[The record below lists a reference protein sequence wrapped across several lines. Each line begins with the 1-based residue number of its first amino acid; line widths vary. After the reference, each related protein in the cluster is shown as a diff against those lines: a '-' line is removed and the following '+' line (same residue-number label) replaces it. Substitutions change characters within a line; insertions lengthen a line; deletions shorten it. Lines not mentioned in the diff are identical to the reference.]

1 MRKKLDN
8 ELIYTTALSLFA
20 KYGYKKTTLEDVASA
35 LGMTNS
41 NIYSYANSKQ
51 DLYIE
56 SVTYGIDQWQDSV
69 RRATSGIDSA
79 TEELNVAFKSAVDY
93 IAYNKTIQTLLKND
107 PSLFPMFPTVDPIEE
122 LNSWA
127 ISFIEKIIDKG
138 IKQGEFRSVNSKE
151 AAQLLFNFYKYF
163 IISAFVED
171 NGLATDASSQMATMS
186 TIIFDGIL
194 NK

>member
-163 IISAFVED
+163 IISVFVED

>member
-69 RRATSGIDSA
+69 RRATSGIESA

>member
-122 LNSWA
+122 LNTWA

>member
-69 RRATSGIDSA
+69 RQATSGIESA

-93 IAYNKTIQTLLKND
+93 IAYNKTIQTLLQND

-127 ISFIEKIIDKG
+127 IGFIEKIIEKG
-138 IKQGEFRSVNSKE
+138 IKQGEFRNVNSKE

>member
-69 RRATSGIDSA
+69 RHATSGIESA
-79 TEELNVAFKSAVDY
+79 TEELSVAFKSAVDY

-122 LNSWA
+122 LNVWA
-127 ISFIEKIIDKG
+127 VSFIEEIIKKG
-138 IKQGEFRSVNSKE
+138 IEQGEFRKINPKE
-151 AAQLLFNFYKYF
+151 TAQLLFNFYKYF

-171 NGLATDASSQMATMS
+171 NGLDIDASSQMATMS
-186 TIIFDGIL
+186 TIIFDGL
-194 NK
+194 LDK

>member
-41 NIYSYANSKQ
+41 NIYSYASSKQ

-69 RRATSGIDSA
+69 RQATSGIESA

-93 IAYNKTIQTLLKND
+93 IAYNKTIQTLLQND

-127 ISFIEKIIDKG
+127 IGFIEKIIKKG
-138 IKQGEFRSVNSKE
+138 IKQGEFRSVNPKE

-171 NGLATDASSQMATMS
+171 NGLATDATSQMTTMS
-186 TIIFDGIL
+186 TIIFDGLL

>member
-20 KYGYKKTTLEDVASA
+20 KYGYKKTTWEDVASA

-69 RRATSGIDSA
+69 RQATSGIESA
-79 TEELNVAFKSAVDY
+79 TEELGVAFKSAVDY
-93 IAYNKTIQTLLKND
+93 IAYNKTIQTLLQND

-127 ISFIEKIIDKG
+127 IDFIKKIIDKG
-138 IKQGEFRSVNSKE
+138 IKQGEFRNVNSKE

-171 NGLATDASSQMATMS
+171 NGLVTDASSQMSTMS

>member
-69 RRATSGIDSA
+69 RQATSGIESA
-79 TEELNVAFKSAVDY
+79 TEELNIAFKSAVDY
-93 IAYNKTIQTLLKND
+93 IAYNKTIQTLLQND